1 MAPEQVPFRTRTAF
15 VRFLAE
21 AGLSDFIV
29 IDKRTAEAVLT
40 ERRLELLEFL
50 RDRDVDSVTGLA
62 EALGRDKAAVS
73 RDLDL
78 LWEESLVD
86 FEQAGQRKVPRLAHR
101 TVVIE
106 PIL

>member
-1 MAPEQVPFRTRTAF
+1 MAIQQTRFPTKTSF
-15 VRFLAE
+15 TQFLVE

-29 IDKRTAEAVLT
+29 IDKETAESVLT
-40 ERRLELLEFL
+40 DRRLELLEYL
-50 RDRDVDSVTGLA
+50 RDNQVESVTALA

-78 LWEESLVD
+78 LWEESVID
-86 FEQAGQRKVPRLAHR
+86 FEREGRRKIPVVWHE
-101 TVVIE
+101 TVLIE